1 MRVAQSWVYFNAEN
15 IRRGIL
21 EIVDRTL
28 PLPKLVVIDFSPV
41 TGLDITT
48 SKVLHNLA
56 VSLRAKGI
64 MLDIALLRDEVAAAF
79 KLMKPSGDDL
89 DFGPHR
95 SINDCISRHGLG
107 GAQT

>member
-56 VSLRAKGI
+56 VSLRAKDI
-64 MLDIALLRDEVAAAF
+64 MLDISLLRDEVAAAF

-89 DFGPHR
+89 DISPHR

-107 GAQT
+107 GVQT